1 MPTLSLMKYE
11 ALGNDFLILVDRAG
25 DAAFTPTAA
34 VALCD
39 RHRGIGADGLIR
51 LSESE
56 TGEMFCFELLNAD
69 GSVAET
75 SGNGLRCAALAAV
88 DAGLTV
94 TGEFPLETIAGVAIA
109 RVGERRGPEVDVR
122 VTMGHA
128 TVAEIPTPLGER
140 RAFHVN
146 TGNPHLV
153 LIGEHVDDVDMST
166 VGPSFEHAVEG
177 GQNVE
182 LATVTDRGRMAIVV
196 WERGA
201 GLTEACGSGSAAA
214 AAAAWSIGLVDGS
227 VVVENPG
234 GALTVELD
242 GDDPEDPAVT
252 LTGSARRVCAIT
264 VDLADA
270 RW

>member
-1 MPTLSLMKYE
+1 MLSLMKYE
-11 ALGNDFLILVDRAG
+11 ALGNDFLILIDRAG
-25 DAAFTPTAA
+25 DAAFTPA
-34 VALCD
+34 VAVAVCD
-39 RHRGIGADGLIR
+39 RHRGLGADGLIR

-94 TGEFPLETIAGVAIA
+94 TGVAMA
-109 RVGERRGPEVDVR
+109 HVGDRHAPEVEVR

-153 LIGEHVDDVDMST
+153 LIGERIDDVDLSA
-166 VGPSFEHAVEG
+166 VGPSLEHAVEG

-182 LATVTDRGRMAIVV
+182 LVMVTDRDRMAIRI

-201 GLTEACGSGSAAA
+201 GLTEACGSGSVAS

-227 VVVENPG
+227 VVVDNPG
-234 GALTVELD
+234 GPVRVGLE
-242 GDDPEDPAVT
+242 GDDPEYPSVT
-252 LTGSARRVCAIT
+252 LTGPARRVGAMR
-264 VDLADA
+264 VDLADFE
-270 RW
+270 R